1 MFVVIPQAFNVRRIL
16 LLSMPRMH
24 TIFIRNHPA
33 TLHYYYHNRDRLH
46 PMLAPF
52 AMDFSR
58 LTIMKKITPV
68 LRQPL
73 LFTILREKIF
83 RMWCKQQT
91 NKAMIFSCG

>member
-1 MFVVIPQAFNVRRIL
+1 MVVVIPQAFDVRRIL

-73 LFTILREKIF
+73 LFTIRREKKI
-83 RMWCKQQT
+83 RKGGKTET
-91 NKAMIFSCG
+91 NRRLNFF